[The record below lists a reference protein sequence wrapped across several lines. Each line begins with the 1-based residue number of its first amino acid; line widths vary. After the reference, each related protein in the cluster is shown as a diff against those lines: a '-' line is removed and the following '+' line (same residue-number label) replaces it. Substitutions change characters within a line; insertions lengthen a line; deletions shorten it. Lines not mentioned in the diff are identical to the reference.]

1 MTAKNVA
8 LNIIKVIAGIAAVVF
23 WLVPLRTGTQFLLF
37 VASTVVMLIC
47 FAISGNLDDSNTGYW
62 PSNPEDSPL
71 VSKIP
76 PGAAGRTTN
85 PEQVEQPNSTKP
97 NLHA

>member
-1 MTAKNVA
+1 MRAKKIS
-8 LNIIKVIAGIAAVVF
+8 LNIIKAIAGIAAVVF

-37 VASTVVMLIC
+37 VASMVVMLIC
-47 FAISGNLDDSNTGYW
+47 FAISANLDDSDTGYW

-76 PGAAGRTTN
+76 PGAAGRATS
-85 PEQVEQPNSTKP
+85 PEQVEHPNITKP
-97 NLHA
+97 NPHG